1 MRLTMASDISSRIL
15 QILPE
20 QATQRRVS
28 DDGRYEWL
36 DSRYKDNL
44 GCIRVCCGPAVRVP
58 AFRPHIRLSVPEKGS
73 DLPSVGHAM
82 VGDSGGAKLG
92 GQYARARYI
101 GYCCSSTRTPK
112 ETPII
117 SFRSAFFP
125 IEVLERPQL
134 PWRSGWKPFSG

>member
-1 MRLTMASDISSRIL
+1 MASDISSRIL

-28 DDGRYEWL
+28 DDRRYEWL

-58 AFRPHIRLSVPEKGS
+58 ALRLHIRLSVPEKGS

-92 GQYARARYI
+92 G
-101 GYCCSSTRTPK
+101 
-112 ETPII
+112 
-117 SFRSAFFP
+117 
-125 IEVLERPQL
+125 
-134 PWRSGWKPFSG
+134 